1 MCFSSSGQ
9 TRRRLTEKHTLQP
22 APHGKAHSAQ
32 ASHQKAHSGL
42 IDSRKAAL
50 CDSQIAQTAPFCHI
64 AAPGKCGATLR
75 QAAGHYG
82 KWPNWANALEHPP
95 ASLRGGCAG
104 TRRPRPGAWLHGR
117 AQSGQRASLMAHPGQ
132 VGTPSSCQ
140 LWAKEVPGTQD
151 QPDQSRNRPVRKET
165 PAKGRLR
172 VRVRSRSHPGRG
184 VLTSAQRLRVRSPSR
199 PALPLA
205 PERAAQYVH
214 HRVAV

>member
-1 MCFSSSGQ
+1 MRFSVTSRRPGSVGQ
-9 TRRRLTEKHTLQP
+9 PPRQP
-22 APHGKAHSAQ
+22 
-32 ASHQKAHSGL
+32 
-42 IDSRKAAL
+42 
-50 CDSQIAQTAPFCHI
+50 
-64 AAPGKCGATLR
+64 
-75 QAAGHYG
+75 AGHYG
-82 KWPNWANALEHPP
+82 ECLNWANALEQPP
-95 ASLRGGCAG
+95 ASLRGGCA
-104 TRRPRPGAWLHGR
+104 RARKPRPGVWLHGG
-117 AQSGQRASLMAHPGQ
+117 AQSGQRASLMARPGQ

-205 PERAAQYVH
+205 PERSVSYVH
-214 HRVAV
+214 HRVAVYGALPSTLTAEWQCEVHCHSLPSVPAALPLGPERTDAVRSMPSGSEKRTATRP